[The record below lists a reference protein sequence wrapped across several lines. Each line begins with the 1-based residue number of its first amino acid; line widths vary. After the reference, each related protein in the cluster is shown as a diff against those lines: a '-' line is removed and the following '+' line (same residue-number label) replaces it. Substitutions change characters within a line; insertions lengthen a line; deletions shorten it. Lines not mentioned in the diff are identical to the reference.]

1 MVIDDVRRLYAIS
14 TIILLFD
21 ICNLILADTNVNNVN
36 GTNDLN
42 VDESIRKYDTTYGTA
57 YTTSEHLV
65 PIALVKPTHDW
76 HYSEPMTKIV
86 YSQEDHANSP
96 FNDEPQIDL
105 HDFVDKMQSSSR
117 PPLENDEHGEES
129 HRNRPSF
136 AQRTPQLSKKYNKKN
151 KFNKG
156 KVVLPKSKKSK
167 QEMIVMFEKLKS
179 SLNKLLCYENDDCY
193 GGTLG
198 DDKEK
203 LDQFVRHI
211 HLSKKVFDM
220 LESNR
225 RQLALLE
232 QEYMKTDNDNEDELD
247 DGQPTENVIVDDH
260 QQKPIIVPMLHNY
273 DTKRRRS
280 TLGEHVPLPNSSVK
294 RKLFAGTGG
303 GKNGAKNGAPAVCLV
318 VGGGSIGGGSVIGT
332 NLFTNRDPHVN
343 GQKNGDE
350 TRRRPVTS
358 QSSSSFI
365 RNQALPP
372 KSHTSSSSKLPPLQV
387 GWPEPVLV
395 IKKYEE
401 YDDDDDD

>member
-105 HDFVDKMQSSSR
+105 HDFVDKMQSSSG

-129 HRNRPSF
+129 HRFQTKLIGEQTFECVLVPKVTKYNHHDIDHDDEYDDQRIHHLYGIDIDHAVRRPHKSPFKDFGNFLYVDDSNRPSF

-260 QQKPIIVPMLHNY
+260 QQKPIIVPMLH
-273 DTKRRRS
+273 
-280 TLGEHVPLPNSSVK
+280 SS
-294 RKLFAGTGG
+294 
-303 GKNGAKNGAPAVCLV
+303 
-318 VGGGSIGGGSVIGT
+318 S
-332 NLFTNRDPHVN
+332 TNRPI
-343 GQKNGDE
+343 
-350 TRRRPVTS
+350 
-358 QSSSSFI
+358 SST
-365 RNQALPP
+365 NC
-372 KSHTSSSSKLPPLQV
+372 KL
-387 GWPEPVLV
+387 
-395 IKKYEE
+395 I
-401 YDDDDDD
+401 D